1 MKTCKKLFLFIEA
14 DGRGIGVNVN
24 LDINTL
30 IEQAKPLV
38 KFIIKLTIEKCRK
51 VLNPKNLLFT

>member
-1 MKTCKKLFLFIEA
+1 MKTCKKLLFLFIEA

-38 KFIIKLTIEKCRK
+38 KFITVLKLEKFLR
-51 VLNPKNLLFT
+51 V